1 MRARRA
7 LMYMPADDLHKIQK
21 AISLQVDCICM
32 DLEDAV
38 AASRKSE
45 ARATAVQALSQLNFG
60 RSEKVV
66 RINPVESGLALK
78 DLEMVLPAGPDGIV
92 VPKVD
97 SASALSWVDQTI
109 TAAEAQHGRV
119 AGSTAL
125 IALIESPRAV
135 LDLRSICEATPR
147 LQALVFGG
155 EDMVAGLGAVRT
167 PDAWEVFYA
176 RSAVVLHAAAFGL
189 QAIDKVTID
198 FRDDK
203 KLRRDAQQGMELGF
217 SGKQIIHPNQ
227 VKLVQEIFTPSE
239 ESIEKALS
247 LVAAFESH
255 QQVGAG
261 AFELDGQMVDAPL
274 YKAAKNLLARAG
286 YED

>member
-7 LMYMPADDLHKIQK
+7 LIYMPADDLHKIQK

-45 ARATAVQALSQLNFG
+45 ARATAAQALTQFDFG
-60 RSEKVV
+60 RSERVV
-66 RINPVESGLALK
+66 RINPVESGFALK
-78 DLEMVLPAGPDGIV
+78 DLEAVLPAGPDGVV

-97 SASALSWVDQTI
+97 SASTLMWVDQAI
-109 TAAEAQHGRV
+109 TAAEAHYDRTI
-119 AGSTAL
+119 GSTAL

-176 RSAVVLHAAAFGL
+176 RSAVVLHAAAFRL

-198 FRDDK
+198 FRDDE
-203 KLRRDAQQGMELGF
+203 KLRREAQQGMELGF

-227 VKLVQEIFTPSE
+227 VKLVQEIFTPSQ
-239 ESIEKALS
+239 ESLEKARR

-261 AFELDGQMVDAPL
+261 TFELDGQMIDAPL

-286 YED
+286 CED